1 MAGRVIET
9 KRALISVSDK
19 RGMKKFAAALSD
31 LGIELIATEGTAREI
46 SRDLAP
52 VTPVTPVSELTGF
65 AELLDG
71 GIKTLHPAVH
81 AAIATS
87 NITIVVVNLIPLT
100 TIEGVDIGG
109 VALLKSA
116 MKNVRNVAAVTDPAQ
131 YDDVI
136 REIGENGDISYETRL
151 KFAIAAA
158 DYIVDYESRAG
169 SVLRE
174 MRGVFRSRN
183 EME

>member
-1 MAGRVIET
+1 M
-9 KRALISVSDK
+9 
-19 RGMKKFAAALSD
+19 
-31 LGIELIATEGTAREI
+31 TA
-46 SRDLAP
+46 
-52 VTPVTPVSELTGF
+52 VSELTGF
-65 AELLDG
+65 GEMLGG

-87 NITIVVVNLIPLT
+87 SITIVVVNLIPLT
-100 TIEGVDIGG
+100 TIESMDIGG

-136 REIGENGDISYETRL
+136 REISENGDVSYETRL
-151 KFAIAAA
+151 KLAIAAA

-169 SVLRE
+169 RVLRE
-174 MRGVFRSRN
+174 MSGVFRSRN
-183 EME
+183 EIE

>member
-1 MAGRVIET
+1 MIET

-19 RGMKKFAAALSD
+19 RDLKKFAAALSD

-46 SRDLAP
+46 SRDGAP
-52 VTPVTPVSELTGF
+52 ATPVTAVSELTGF
-65 AELLDG
+65 GEMLGG

-87 NITIVVVNLIPLT
+87 SITIVVVNLIPLT
-100 TIEGVDIGG
+100 TIESVDIGG

-136 REIGENGDISYETRL
+136 REISENGDVSYETRL
-151 KFAIAAA
+151 KLAIAAA

-183 EME
+183 EIE

>member
-1 MAGRVIET
+1 MIEM

-19 RGMKKFAAALSD
+19 RNLKKFAAALSD
-31 LGIELIATEGTAREI
+31 LGIELIATDGTAREI
-46 SRDLAP
+46 SRDESPVAP
-52 VTPVTPVSELTGF
+52 ATPVTPVSELTGF
-65 AELLDG
+65 GEMLGG

-87 NITIVVVNLIPLT
+87 SITIVVVNLIPLT

-116 MKNVRNVAAVTDPAQ
+116 MKNFRNVAAVTDPAQ

-136 REIGENGDISYETRL
+136 RELSENGDVSYETRL

-158 DYIVDYESRAG
+158 DYIVDYESKAG
-169 SVLRE
+169 SILRALE
-174 MRGVFRSRN
+174 GASD
-183 EME
+183 